1 MKKKLILKESVMDNL
16 IDINLIMVIA
26 LIISK
31 FTLFV
36 IPALVLGIIDFLVII
51 IYGGLLPWIF

>member
-1 MKKKLILKESVMDNL
+1 MKKKLVLKESVMDNL

-26 LIISK
+26 LIVSK

-36 IPALVLGIIDFLVII
+36 IPALVLGIIDLAVIC
-51 IYGGLLPWIF
+51 IYGGVSHE

>member
-1 MKKKLILKESVMDNL
+1 MKRKLVLKESVMDNL

-36 IPALVLGIIDFLVII
+36 IPALALGIIDLAVIC
-51 IYGGLLPWIF
+51 IYGGVSHE

>member
-1 MKKKLILKESVMDNL
+1 MKKKLVLKESVMDNL

-36 IPALVLGIIDFLVII
+36 IPALILGIIDLAVIC
-51 IYGGLLPWIF
+51 IYGGVSHE

>member
-1 MKKKLILKESVMDNL
+1 MKKKLVLKESVMDNL

-26 LIISK
+26 LIVSK

-36 IPALVLGIIDFLVII
+36 IPALVLGIIDLAVIC
-51 IYGGLLPWIF
+51 IYGVAHE

>member
-1 MKKKLILKESVMDNL
+1 MKKLVLKESVMDNL

-26 LIISK
+26 IIISK

-36 IPALVLGIIDFLVII
+36 IPALVLGIIDLAVIC
-51 IYGGLLPWIF
+51 IYGGVSHE

>member
-1 MKKKLILKESVMDNL
+1 MKKKLVLKESVMDNL

-36 IPALVLGIIDFLVII
+36 IPALALGIIDLII
-51 IYGGLLPWIF
+51 ICIYGGVSHE

>member
-1 MKKKLILKESVMDNL
+1 MKKKLVLKESVMDNL
-16 IDINLIMVIA
+16 IDINLIMVFA

-36 IPALVLGIIDFLVII
+36 IPALVLGIIDLIVIC
-51 IYGGLLPWIF
+51 IYGGLNHE